1 MPIRE
6 GMTYIIAL
14 IRQFGH
20 VGIDDMTLGDVTYWS
35 DQQLQDIADRHLYST
50 LIPLTPTQLV
60 TRTVYKLNAPRHYYG
75 ENDTYVDDVLTT
87 QKLWVY
93 DHNQTGVNTTF
104 IYEPYTQEVTF
115 ASGLNEDYK
124 YYIEGRFINLYDA
137 LAELWGLKAAQRFDY
152 ISFKGGDNKMDM
164 DQEYNHCK
172 QQEQHYRNLI
182 ARRIPRTRSNKW
194 SIS

>member
-20 VGIDDMTLGDVTYWS
+20 VDVDDMTLGGITYWS
-35 DQQLQDIADRHLYST
+35 DEQLEEIADRHLYPT
-50 LIPLTPTQLV
+50 LIPLLPKQV
-60 TRTVYKLNAPRHYYG
+60 VGRTIYTLDAPRHYYG
-75 ENDTYVDDVLTT
+75 EQNVYTDDVLT
-87 QKLWVY
+87 
-93 DHNQTGVNTTF
+93 GVNLLVFNQSKTPVSTAFEYAPNRNMFTFTTDLS
-104 IYEPYTQEVTF
+104 
-115 ASGLNEDYK
+115 ADYK
-124 YYIEGRFINLYDA
+124 YYVQGNFINLYEA
-137 LAELWGLKAAQRFDY
+137 LAELWGLKASQRFDY

-164 DQEYNHCK
+164 DQEFNHCK